1 MAVNQVSD
9 LCLFSA
15 AKGFLISLRA
25 SNRCSWSFLTALEI
39 SIAFL
44 AEYAETHEWS
54 PVDQITT
61 SHIEEYL
68 TSRCPGG

>member
-9 LCLFSA
+9 LCLFSVREA

-25 SNRCSWSFLTALEI
+25 SNRYSQSYLTALEI
-39 SIAFL
+39 SVAFL
-44 AEYAETHEWS
+44 TENAENHGWP

-61 SHIEEYL
+61 SHI
-68 TSRCPGG
+68 